1 MRKETSQTKEKEI
14 KTMMAMEVR
23 AKERELSARV
33 NRAYD
38 RLMDN
43 LKTDVAQ
50 MYADAEYRKAFKEWS
65 RVADEALKSI

>member
-1 MRKETSQTKEKEI
+1 
-14 KTMMAMEVR
+14 MMAMEVR

-43 LKTDVAQ
+43 SKADVAQ

-65 RVADEALKSI
+65 RVADEALKRI

>member
-1 MRKETSQTKEKEI
+1 
-14 KTMMAMEVR
+14 MMAMEVR

-38 RLMDN
+38 RRMDN
-43 LKTDVAQ
+43 SKTDVAR

-65 RVADEALKSI
+65 KVADEALKNI

>member
-1 MRKETSQTKEKEI
+1 
-14 KTMMAMEVR
+14 MMAMEVR

-43 LKTDVAQ
+43 SKTDVAR

>member
-1 MRKETSQTKEKEI
+1 
-14 KTMMAMEVR
+14 MMAMEVR

-43 LKTDVAQ
+43 SKTDVAR

-65 RVADEALKSI
+65 KIADEALKRI

>member
-1 MRKETSQTKEKEI
+1 
-14 KTMMAMEVR
+14 MMAMEVR

-43 LKTDVAQ
+43 SKNDVAQ
-50 MYADAEYRKAFKEWS
+50 MYADAEYRKAFKEWLK
-65 RVADEALKSI
+65 VADEALKSI

>member
-1 MRKETSQTKEKEI
+1 
-14 KTMMAMEVR
+14 MMAMEVR

>member
-1 MRKETSQTKEKEI
+1 
-14 KTMMAMEVR
+14 MMAMEVR

-38 RLMDN
+38 RLMGN
-43 LKTDVAQ
+43 SKTDVAL

-65 RVADEALKSI
+65 KIADEALKSI

>member
-1 MRKETSQTKEKEI
+1 
-14 KTMMAMEVR
+14 MMAMEVR

-43 LKTDVAQ
+43 SKTDVAQ

-65 RVADEALKSI
+65 KVADEALKSI

>member
-1 MRKETSQTKEKEI
+1 
-14 KTMMAMEVR
+14 MMAMEVR

-43 LKTDVAQ
+43 SKTDVAQ
-50 MYADAEYRKAFKEWS
+50 MYVDAEYRKAFKEWS